1 VAVRSRGGVF
11 AGALAVLVLGL
22 AGGLSPLPAAAE
34 RLTISCGR
42 FPAEHSLCR
51 EAARQ
56 WAEANGHEVRM
67 VAPPAVADDRL
78 ALYEELLGV
87 GARQLDVLEIDVV
100 WPGLLAEHLLDLGPA
115 LGEESDR
122 FFPSLI
128 ANNTVDGRLVALPWF
143 LDLGLLF
150 YRRDLLQAA
159 GLAVPDT
166 WRQLEDAAV
175 ILQDTH
181 RAKGDRRFWGFIWQG
196 WSYEGLTCNVMEW
209 LGSWGGGR
217 IVNAA
222 GKVTVD
228 NPRAEY
234 ALKRAGD
241 WLGII
246 SPPSVLM
253 QTERE
258 SLDQFM
264 NGQAAFMRNW
274 PYVWAE
280 LNAPQSPMHGKVGVA
295 LLPRGRLDDPHPA
308 TLGGWQLAVSR
319 YSEHPQLAADLV
331 RYLTSPEVQRKRLL
345 AGGYIPTRPALLE
358 EPALRETEPFLELL
372 TRPDLALV
380 ARPSTVTGADYAA
393 VSKRAQRAVF
403 RMLDDQASVEAAL
416 PALAADLE
424 QLSEEGSAW

>member
-1 VAVRSRGGVF
+1 VVVRSRRAAATGV
-11 AGALAVLVLGL
+11 LAALVLGL
-22 AGGLSPLPAAAE
+22 AVGLGPVPAAAE

-78 ALYEELLGV
+78 AVYEELLGV
-87 GARQLDVLEIDVV
+87 RARQLDVLEIDVV

-150 YRRDLLQAA
+150 YRRDLLEAS

-181 RAKGDRRFWGFIWQG
+181 RAAGDRRFWGFIWQG

-217 IVNAA
+217 IVDAA

-264 NGQAAFMRNW
+264 NGHAAFMRNW
-274 PYVWAE
+274 PYAWAE
-280 LNAPQSPMHGKVGVA
+280 LSAPQSPMRGKVGVA
-295 LLPRGRLDDPHPA
+295 LLPRGGPDDPHPA

-319 YSEHPQLAADLV
+319 YSEHPELATDLV
-331 RYLTSPEVQRKRLL
+331 RHLTSAALQRERAL

-358 EPALRETEPFLELL
+358 DPVLLEVQPFLALL
-372 TRPDLALV
+372 TQPDLALV
-380 ARPSTVTGADYAA
+380 ARPSTVTGGDYAT
-393 VSKRAQRAVF
+393 VSKRVQRAVF
-403 RMLDDQASVEAAL
+403 QMLDDQATVEAAL
-416 PALAADLE
+416 PALAAELE
-424 QLSEEGSAW
+424 QLSEEGAAW